1 MSVASR
7 HRVRFCD
14 CDTAGIAYYPRLL
27 ALVDSA
33 VEDWMEATVGVDRA
47 GLLIKAKLGLP
58 TADMHISFSRPCRL
72 GETLD
77 ISIAPTRLG
86 RSSISL
92 AVTAAVADDLRF
104 SGTLVQV
111 LTKLETGASREW
123 PARWRALIAA
133 QLPQSDVARLAS

>member
-1 MSVASR
+1 MSVTSR
-7 HRVRFCD
+7 HRVRLCD
-14 CDTAGIAYYPRLL
+14 CDSAGIAYYPRLL
-27 ALVDSA
+27 ALVDSG
-33 VEDWMEATVGVDRA
+33 VEDWMEETVGVDRA
-47 GLLIKAKLGLP
+47 GLLMTAKLGLP
-58 TADMHISFSRPCRL
+58 TADMQISFSRSCRL

-111 LTKLETGASREW
+111 LTKLESGMSREW
-123 PARWRALIAA
+123 PAPWRELIAA